1 MAGKLLAE
9 FIGTFTLAL
18 TVLLSVSGTFPIPT
32 PIFAG
37 VVLAL
42 FVYTVGSISGCH
54 INPGVTIGLLS
65 LKKIE
70 IPDAIKYIAAQLLG
84 ALAAIGVV
92 TFAGIMV
99 PTVPMPTPSAYI
111 FETLGMIL
119 FTFGICAVV
128 LDKTKSPL
136 APVIIGASLFLGIS
150 ISVMGGGAGILN
162 PAVAVALKTT
172 HIGYY
177 IADIIGGIVG
187 FQLYRY
193 VTDLNRSKA
202 QS

>member
-1 MAGKLLAE
+1 MASKLLAE

-32 PIFAG
+32 PILAG

-42 FVYTVGSISGCH
+42 FVYTIGSISGCH

-70 IPDAIKYIAAQLLG
+70 PIDAIKYIAVQLIG
-84 ALAAIGVV
+84 AIAAIGVV
-92 TFAGIMV
+92 IFAGIMV
-99 PTVPMPTPSAYI
+99 PTVPIPTPSAYI

-128 LDKTKSPL
+128 MDKTKSPL
-136 APVIIGASLFLGIS
+136 APVIIGASLFLGIC
-150 ISVMGGGAGILN
+150 ISVLGGGAGILN

-172 HIGYY
+172 HVGYY

-187 FQLYRY
+187 FQLYAFIFK
-193 VTDLNRSKA
+193 TNK
-202 QS
+202 